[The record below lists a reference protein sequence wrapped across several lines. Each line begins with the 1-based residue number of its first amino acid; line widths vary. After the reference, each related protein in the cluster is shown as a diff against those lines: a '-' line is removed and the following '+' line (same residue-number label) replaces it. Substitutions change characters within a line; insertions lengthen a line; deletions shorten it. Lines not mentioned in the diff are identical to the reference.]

1 MKVGER
7 RKGFWES
14 FIEDAI
20 NNPPFYTTAEV
31 TGVEVDGILITYTDK
46 HGNLQT
52 KKIRI
57 EDTTEYSKGKLL
69 DIQVCGGHFP
79 AIFITQHQSLIKEAT
94 E

>member
-1 MKVGER
+1 MGER
-7 RKGFWES
+7 RKGFWEF

-31 TGVEVDGILITYTDK
+31 TGVEIDGVIITYTDR

-52 KKIRI
+52 KKVNI
-57 EDTTEYSKGKLL
+57 DNTTEYSKGDLL
-69 DIQVCGGHFP
+69 DIQLCGGHFP
-79 AIFITQHQSLIKEAT
+79 SISITQHQSLIKEAT